1 MLIWE
6 ATMANITILGAGGW
20 GLGLALAAHRNGHT
34 VTVWSCFEHEIEELK
49 REREHVKLLPGVPL
63 PKEIRFTTDL
73 ALSAKAEGMIFAV
86 PSVHIRSTAQK
97 IKPLVADG
105 CVLIDAAKGIEK
117 GTGYRMSQILEE
129 EIPHHPVVAF
139 SGPTHAEE
147 VARGLPTSIVS
158 ASPDIDA
165 ARWVQDVFMQPSL
178 RVYVNPDI
186 VGVELGGALKN
197 VIALASGISDGLN
210 MGDNCKAA
218 LMTRGIAEMARLGES
233 LGAKTETFLGLAG
246 IGDLIVTCGSI
257 YSRNHRAGELIGKG
271 IAPKTAV
278 EMVGTVEGF
287 FAVESAYELAQKQGV
302 ELPITEECY
311 QVCYQNASPKMA
323 VENLMGR
330 KKRQE

>member
-1 MLIWE
+1 
-6 ATMANITILGAGGW
+6 MANITVLGAGGW
-20 GLGLALAAHRNGHT
+20 GLGLALAAHRNANQ
-34 VTVWSCFEHEIEELK
+34 VTVWSCFEQEIEELK
-49 REREHVKLLPGVPL
+49 REREHVKLLPGVPI
-63 PKEIRFTTDL
+63 PSDIEFTTDL
-73 ALSAKAEGMIFAV
+73 TLAAKADGIVFAV
-86 PSVHIRSTAQK
+86 PSPYIRSTAQQ
-97 IKPLVADG
+97 IKPYVAKA
-105 CVLIDAAKGIEK
+105 CVLIDASKGIEK
-117 GTGYRMSQILEE
+117 GTGYRMSQIIEE
-129 EIPHHPVVAF
+129 EIPGCPVVAF

-158 ASPDIDA
+158 ASPDLEA

-186 VGVELGGALKN
+186 IGVELGGALKN

-246 IGDLIVTCGSI
+246 IGDLIVTCGSV

-271 IAPKTAV
+271 IAPQTAV

-287 FAVESAYELAQKQGV
+287 FAVASAYELAQKQGV

-311 QVCYQNASPKMA
+311 RVCYENASPKLA

>member
-1 MLIWE
+1 
-6 ATMANITILGAGGW
+6 MAHITVLGAGGW

-34 VTVWSCFEHEIEELK
+34 ITVWSCFEGEIEELK
-49 REREHVKLLPGVPL
+49 REREHAKLLPGVPL
-63 PKEIRFTTDL
+63 PADIIFTTDL
-73 ALSAKAEGMIFAV
+73 QAAAQADGIVFAV
-86 PSVHIRSTAQK
+86 PSPYIRSTAQN
-97 IKPLVADG
+97 IKPFVAEG
-105 CVLIDAAKGIEK
+105 CLLIDAAKGIEK
-117 GTGYRMSQILEE
+117 GTGYRMSQIIEE
-129 EIPHHPVVAF
+129 EIPSHPVVAF

-158 ASPDIDA
+158 ASPDLNA
-165 ARWVQDVFMQPSL
+165 ARLVQDIFMQPSL

-218 LMTRGIAEMARLGES
+218 LMTRGIAEMARLGEA

-278 EMVGTVEGF
+278 DMVGTVEGF
-287 FAVESAYELAQKQGV
+287 FAVASAYELAKKHGV

-311 QVCYQNASPKMA
+311 RICYENASPKMA

>member
-1 MLIWE
+1 
-6 ATMANITILGAGGW
+6 MANITVLGAGGW

-49 REREHVKLLPGVPL
+49 REREHHKLLPGVRL
-63 PKEIRFTTDL
+63 PATLQLTTDL
-73 ALSAKAEGMIFAV
+73 ATAAQADGIVFAV

-97 IKPLVADG
+97 LKPYVSQT
-105 CVLIDAAKGIEK
+105 CVLIDAAKGIEAQ
-117 GTGYRMSQILEE
+117 TGYRMSQIIEE
-129 EIPHHPVVAF
+129 EIPLHSVVAF

-158 ASPDIDA
+158 ASADLNA

-178 RVYVNPDI
+178 RVYVNTDI
-186 VGVELGGALKN
+186 IGVELGGALKN
-197 VIALASGISDGLN
+197 VIALAAGISDGLN

-218 LMTRGIAEMARLGES
+218 LMTRGIAEMARLGEAM
-233 LGAKTETFLGLAG
+233 GAKTETFLGLTG

-271 IAPKTAV
+271 IAPQTAV
-278 EMVGTVEGF
+278 DMVGTVEGF
-287 FAVESAYELAQKQGV
+287 FAVASAIGLANRLQV
-302 ELPITEECY
+302 EMPIAAECY
-311 QVCYQNASPKMA
+311 RICYENASPRDA

-330 KKRQE
+330 KKREE

>member
-1 MLIWE
+1 
-6 ATMANITILGAGGW
+6 MANITVLGAGGW
-20 GLGLALAAHRNGHT
+20 GLGLALAAHRNANQ
-34 VTVWSCFEHEIEELK
+34 VTVWSCFEQEIEELK
-49 REREHVKLLPGVPL
+49 REREHVKLLPGVPI
-63 PKEIRFTTDL
+63 PSDIEFTTDL
-73 ALSAKAEGMIFAV
+73 TLAAKADGIVFAV
-86 PSVHIRSTAQK
+86 PSPYIRSTAQQ
-97 IKPLVADG
+97 IKPYVAKAS
-105 CVLIDAAKGIEK
+105 VLIDASKGIEK
-117 GTGYRMSQILEE
+117 GTGYRMSQIIEE
-129 EIPHHPVVAF
+129 VIPGCPVVAF

-158 ASPDIDA
+158 ASPDLEA

-186 VGVELGGALKN
+186 IGVELGGALKN

-246 IGDLIVTCGSI
+246 IGDLIVTCGSV

-271 IAPKTAV
+271 IAPQTAV

-287 FAVESAYELAQKQGV
+287 FAVASAYELAQKQGV

-311 QVCYQNASPKMA
+311 RVCYENASPKLA